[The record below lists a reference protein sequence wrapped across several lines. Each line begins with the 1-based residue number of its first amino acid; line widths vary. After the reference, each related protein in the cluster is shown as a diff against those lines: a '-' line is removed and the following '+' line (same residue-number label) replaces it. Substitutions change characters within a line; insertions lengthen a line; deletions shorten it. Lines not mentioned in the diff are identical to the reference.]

1 MRSVNFDNPY
11 LLLLA
16 IPLLLLVLIPF
27 AIAIRKENRQ
37 KSAVASL
44 IMHIIIVCLVTLAA
58 AGTKVTTV
66 LTETTVYVVADVSY
80 SSERELDRVDE
91 YIEEMSKNLR

>member
-16 IPLLLLVLIPF
+16 IPLLLLVVIPF
-27 AIAIRKENRQ
+27 IIAIRKENRQ

-44 IMHIIIVCLVTLAA
+44 STLR
-58 AGTKVTTV
+58 
-66 LTETTVYVVADVSY
+66 YVFGVACA
-80 SSERELDRVDE
+80 SE
-91 YIEEMSKNLR
+91 I